1 MLKTKK
7 SVRDSQLWW
16 SNYSHLFFLPSLR
29 DESKSVIGAA
39 LQFSAPNDDDLRP
52 VCNFVCLFRN
62 FFFVKIKIEQS
73 CHAISSAG
81 LDSFSR
87 LSHFFLAFSRRQ
99 TAWFF
104 LILLIVLSYSS
115 AAATRFSPSDC
126 FFTSQKSTIM
136 NRATRFTAKF

>member
-1 MLKTKK
+1 MM
-7 SVRDSQLWW
+7 SFQ
-16 SNYSHLFFLPSLR
+16 
-29 DESKSVIGAA
+29 DESKSVIGVV
-39 LQFSAPNDDDLRP
+39 LESPDDLRP

-81 LDSFSR
+81 SDSFSR

-104 LILLIVLSYSS
+104 FSILLIVRCYSS

-136 NRATRFTAKF
+136 DRVTRFGAKI